1 MKRALVTGAT
11 GFIGRHVVSQLY
23 DDGYEV
29 IAIARDIK
37 KLDGLKGVTK
47 GVEMDISKAPED
59 AYLILGSPEVVIH
72 LAWDGL
78 PNYGSL
84 HHFEQEVPRHY
95 AFLKAL
101 VEAGLPSLLVTGTCF
116 EYGMQSGSLS
126 EDLPALP
133 VTPYGFAKDIL
144 RRQLEYLQRRKAFD
158 LTWCRLFYM
167 YGEGQPAGS
176 LYSQLKAAVKRGDEG
191 FNMSGGEQLRDYL
204 SVEQVAHYI
213 VSLAA
218 CKMPAGLVNICAG
231 KPISVRRLVE
241 QWMHEYGWKIHLNL
255 GHYPYPDYE
264 PMAFWGD
271 ATRLTNLMK

>member
-11 GFIGRHVVSQLY
+11 GFIGRHVVSKLY

-29 IAIARDIK
+29 IAIARDLK
-37 KLDGLKGVTK
+37 KLDGLKGVTR

-59 AYLILGSPEVVIH
+59 AYLTLGSPEVVIH

-84 HHFEQEVPRHY
+84 HHFEHEVPCHY

-144 RRQLEYLQRRKAFD
+144 RMQLEYLQRRKAFE
-158 LTWCRLFYM
+158 LTWCRLFYI
-167 YGEGQPAGS
+167 YGEGQPASS
-176 LYSQLKAAVKRGDEG
+176 LYSQLKAAVKRGDDV

-204 SVEQVAHYI
+204 SVEQVADYI

-218 CKMPAGLVNICAG
+218 CKMSAGVVNVCAG

-241 QWMHEYGWKIHLNL
+241 QWIHEYGWKIHLNL

-271 ATRLTNLMK
+271 AARLTNLMK